1 MAAIA
6 CMAAA
11 LCFCRCLQWHFAS
24 GCLSGDRMRTHG
36 TLIKWNEERGLGF
49 VRSAQGDA
57 EVFVHIAAFPRDGIR
72 PRLGELI
79 SFDLEQD
86 AEGRPRAVRVMRPGR
101 VAARPA
107 SRATAGAQPRSA
119 LGRVLA
125 VLLVV
130 GIGACAYW
138 LVAPHLAA
146 PPMPMPAPT
155 STSSST
161 PTPTP
166 TPTPSAAAPPAN
178 VAAPQPGFRCD
189 GRTRCTQMSS
199 CEEATY
205 FLRNCP
211 GVQMDG
217 NHDGVP
223 CERQWCR

>member
-1 MAAIA
+1 
-6 CMAAA
+6 
-11 LCFCRCLQWHFAS
+11 
-24 GCLSGDRMRTHG
+24 MRTHG
-36 TLIKWNEERGLGF
+36 TLIKWNEERGFGF
-49 VRSAQGDA
+49 VRSAHADA

-101 VAARPA
+101 AAAKPA
-107 SRATAGAQPRSA
+107 PRATADAPPRSA
-119 LGRVLA
+119 FGRVLA

-138 LVAPHLAA
+138 LVAPRVAA
-146 PPMPMPAPT
+146 P
-155 STSSST
+155 

-166 TPTPSAAAPPAN
+166 TPAPIMTQAPIQTQTSSAVAPAAN
-178 VAAPQPGFRCD
+178 VAVPQPGFHCD
-189 GRTRCTQMSS
+189 GRTRCTQMTS